1 MSAPALSLARTAI
14 GSIWWSIVENGS
26 LTAVSFVTLIIFAK
40 LLEPNDFGS
49 YAVAVSVIEVAGIFT
64 NMLFHDALV
73 REPKAS
79 DSHFNAAFTVSL
91 LVSIVVFV
99 ILLTIFPLLA
109 TLVGDSRIGDIGRV
123 LGVGLLIEAPTSIL
137 NARLRKEFGFRLLA
151 IRTLIGRTAGAAI
164 GILVALQGFGIWSL
178 VIQSLSMTI
187 LGCATLVVL
196 SAWRPRM
203 TRELRPLAD
212 VLNYSVGA
220 VTSLAT
226 NFATKRAFIFF
237 AGVFLGV
244 ETVGFLNIAFRLVD
258 TVWAISAT
266 AISQVMLPLMA
277 RLQDERERLLNSYKI
292 VLGIG
297 CSLIYPL
304 FVGIGCEARE
314 LISVIFGNKWLP
326 AAEPALWLSLLVFVQ
341 APRLFMTSLLS
352 AIGEIKGI
360 RSANLIALAFM
371 AVAIAVTRLA
381 DTNYA
386 LSVWS
391 SCECLALAMLIML
404 VYRKCGLSPHE
415 HLRIVIPPAI
425 ASCLMAVAISLT
437 RHLLPDT
444 QAGLNIL
451 LLSVVG
457 FLAYAGL
464 SLLHAKDSLMLAVGL
479 WRTHRYRPPTTD
491 S

>member
-1 MSAPALSLARTAI
+1 MSLARIAI

-26 LTAVSFVTLIIFAK
+26 LTAVSFAALIIFAK

-79 DSHFNAAFTVSL
+79 DAHFNAAFTVSL
-91 LVSIVVFV
+91 LVSVVVFV

-109 TLVGDSRIGDIGRV
+109 TLVGDPRIGDIGRV
-123 LGVGLLIEAPTSIL
+123 LGVGLLFEAPASIL

-164 GILVALQGFGIWSL
+164 GILAALQGFGIWSL

-187 LGCATLVVL
+187 LGSTTLVVL
-196 SAWRPRM
+196 SAWRPRL

-258 TVWAISAT
+258 TVWAITAT

-277 RLQDERERLLNSYKI
+277 RMQHDRERLLRSYRTA
-292 VLGIG
+292 LAMG
-297 CSLIYPL
+297 CILMFPI
-304 FVGIGCEARE
+304 FVGIGCEASE
-314 LISVIFGNKWLP
+314 LITVIFGTKWLP
-326 AAEPALWLSLLVFVQ
+326 AAEPAFWLSLLVFVQ

-352 AIGEIKGI
+352 AVGEIESI
-360 RSANLIALAFM
+360 RSVNLAVLAYMAIAITLTRLPDSGYALA
-371 AVAIAVTRLA
+371 
-381 DTNYA
+381 
-386 LSVWS
+386 VWS
-391 SCECLALAMLIML
+391 GSECLALVLLTILAN
-404 VYRKCGLSPHE
+404 RKCAISSYE
-415 HLRIVIPPAI
+415 HLRILTGPVI
-425 ASCLMAVAISLT
+425 ASGLMAIVIGLT
-437 RHLLPDT
+437 RQFLPHS
-444 QAGLNIL
+444 QPGLSIA
-451 LLSVVG
+451 LLSAVG
-457 FLAYAGL
+457 FVTYAGL
-464 SLLHAKDSLMLAVGL
+464 SLLHAKDPLMLAVGL